1 MRHEESHLQ
10 QACVRWFRLQYP
22 QHAQLLIA
30 VPNGVRT
37 SATQGRILKAEG
49 MLAGVA
55 DLLLLLPRH
64 GYGCL
69 CIALDRLPIDYEL
82 VGWSE
87 IDRYAIQAH
96 NALYPQWADR
106 NYGDIP
112 LTVEILERNG
122 FVKNVWNIY
131 TAPTCCLSVERVK
144 GYFFL
149 RLGTFQLCEIKYVH
163 ELQNFLRDF
172 KTNKEITL

>member
-1 MRHEESHLQ
+1 MRHEESQTQ

-22 QHAQLLIA
+22 GIASLLIA

-69 CIALDRLPIDYEL
+69 CIEMKTDKGLQSDSQKA
-82 VGWSE
+82 WQ
-87 IDRYAIQAH
+87 QATE
-96 NALYPQWADR
+96 NAP
-106 NYGDIP
+106 N
-112 LTVEILERNG
+112 
-122 FVKNVWNIY
+122 
-131 TAPTCCLSVERVK
+131 
-144 GYFFL
+144 
-149 RLGTFQLCEIKYVH
+149 KYVVC
-163 ELQNFLRDF
+163 RDF
-172 KTNKEITL
+172 YDFKQQIETYLAD

>member
-10 QACVRWFRLQYP
+10 QACVRWFRYQYP

-69 CIALDRLPIDYEL
+69 CIEMKTDKGRQSDSQKQ
-82 VGWSE
+82 WQ
-87 IDRYAIQAH
+87 QATE
-96 NALYPQWADR
+96 Q
-106 NYGDIP
+106 
-112 LTVEILERNG
+112 
-122 FVKNVWNIY
+122 
-131 TAPTCCLSVERVK
+131 APN
-144 GYFFL
+144 
-149 RLGTFQLCEIKYVH
+149 KYVVC
-163 ELQNFLRDF
+163 RDF
-172 KTNKEITL
+172 YDFKQQIETYLAD

>member
-10 QACVRWFRLQYP
+10 QDCVRWFRYQYP
-22 QHAQLLIA
+22 EHAQLLIA

-69 CIALDRLPIDYEL
+69 CIEMKTTKKGSCQSDSQKQ
-82 VGWSE
+82 WQ
-87 IDRYAIQAH
+87 QATE
-96 NALYPQWADR
+96 Q
-106 NYGDIP
+106 
-112 LTVEILERNG
+112 
-122 FVKNVWNIY
+122 
-131 TAPTCCLSVERVK
+131 APN
-144 GYFFL
+144 
-149 RLGTFQLCEIKYVH
+149 KYVVC
-163 ELQNFLRDF
+163 RDF
-172 KTNKEITL
+172 YDFKQQIETYLAD